1 MQAGILSANPA
12 AISTFV
18 RVMEAQA
25 AVAAAQPQIIQYPA
39 TTPRVAVACWHE
51 HSQPVR
57 SASRPDGTFIVVA
70 GDLYN
75 RDEIADRVRPGRP
88 AGTDDASLI
97 LDLYL
102 SSGPTSLAQLN
113 AAATVTIWDAARQD
127 LMIFRDRW
135 GQASQF
141 YAADGDRFLWA
152 ADLRT
157 LLLLGVSPRIDADA
171 LDFFLAAGYFPAP
184 WTGLTEVKK
193 IPPAHVLSR
202 RHGGTVDVQP
212 FWRPTGTPK
221 TQISA
226 EQTTERLQTLLA
238 QSLRRRHRVGTR
250 TGVFLSGGVDSALLV
265 GILTRL
271 LGVDIDTFTFRYSD
285 YEGVFNESR
294 LAEDTA
300 KHFGTRHH
308 TIEFS
313 PYDLADSLDRMVLA
327 YEEPFTFGLHS
338 YLLADVVRSATSTVL
353 SGAGVGDW
361 YAGRKDLL
369 ARRLRMLP
377 LPFHAIGRVLD
388 PLLGRV
394 SASRRHIVRSLA
406 FGAATGLPDKTN
418 EPVGADVFRRTLYQ
432 DARRATGR
440 HRLRGL
446 MRPVVAAL
454 AGESTRDQ
462 VALLTQRY
470 FIAECNLYWYS
481 RWGKAWK
488 IRVAHPYY
496 DNDLQDFAMRLERND
511 RDKPEMRRVAER
523 LMPRSMAYAPKIS
536 QTVPIR
542 QWFRGPLLDMLRS
555 RLAPHHLAENGTF
568 DPGAVHRLID
578 QHVAQQANHEWLLW
592 SILTTTVWQDVVL
605 RQPRVAC

>member
-18 RVMEAQA
+18 SVMQAQA
-25 AVAAAQPQIIQYPA
+25 ALAAATPHFTRYPA
-39 TTPRVAVACWHE
+39 AAPRVAVAWWHE
-51 HSQPVR
+51 HHQPVR
-57 SASRPDGTFIVVA
+57 SASRPDGTFVVLA

-75 RDEIADRVRPGRP
+75 RDELADDVRPGRP
-88 AGTDDASLI
+88 AGPDDASLI

-102 SSGPTSLAQLN
+102 SSGPASLARLN
-113 AAATVTIWDAARQD
+113 AAATVTIWDAAKQD

-141 YAADGDRFLWA
+141 HSSDHDRFLWA

-157 LLLLGVSPRIDADA
+157 LLRLGVSRDIDADA
-171 LDFFLAAGYFPAP
+171 LDFFLATGYFPAP
-184 WTGLTEVKK
+184 RTGLSDVKK
-193 IPPAHVLSR
+193 VPPAHVLR
-202 RHGGTVDVQP
+202 CRQVGTVDVQP
-212 FWRPTGTPK
+212 FWRATGRPK
-221 TQISA
+221 ATMSA
-226 EQTTERLQTLLA
+226 EQVTERLQTLLV
-238 QSLRRRHRVGTR
+238 QSLRRRHQVGTR

-265 GILTRL
+265 GTLTRL
-271 LGVDIDTFTFRYSD
+271 LGVDLDTYTFRYSD
-285 YEGVFNESR
+285 YDGPFNESR

-300 KHFGTRHH
+300 KHFGTSHH
-308 TIEFS
+308 TIEFT
-313 PYDLADSLDRMVLA
+313 PYDLTDSLDRMVLA

-338 YLLADVVRSATSTVL
+338 YLLGDVMRSATSTVL

-361 YAGRKDLL
+361 YAGRKDLF

-377 LPFHAIGRVLD
+377 LPFHAIGWVLD

-406 FGAATGLPDKTN
+406 LGAATGLPDKTN
-418 EPVGADVFRRTLYQ
+418 EPVGADVLRRTLYQ
-432 DARRATGR
+432 DARRARGR
-440 HRLRGL
+440 HRLRRS

-454 AGESTRDQ
+454 AGETIRDQ
-462 VALLTQRY
+462 IVLLTQRY
-470 FIAECNLYWYS
+470 FIAECNLYWYG
-481 RWGKAWK
+481 RWGKAWN

-496 DNDLQDFAMRLERND
+496 DNDLQDFAMRLQRND

-555 RLAPHHLAENGTF
+555 RLAPQHLAENGIF
-568 DPGAVHRLID
+568 DPEAVHRLID
-578 QHVAQQANHEWLLW
+578 QHVSGQANHEWLLW

-605 RQPRVAC
+605 SQTPVAS